1 MQACSDAQT
10 QERHVNNELI
20 QPAATLAAALLA
32 RNTAPPSIADI
43 ANSFELAYNA
53 LRDTV
58 QHIENEEQQRGGVVE
73 PL

>member
-1 MQACSDAQT
+1 
-10 QERHVNNELI
+10 VNNDLI

-32 RNTAPPSIADI
+32 RNTAPPSFADI